1 MLSDVIEHLESMAG
15 DRVEGFLLFGNVFLL
30 NHCLMINI

>member
-15 DRVEGFLLFGNVFLL
+15 DRVEGSLLFGKVFLAQSL
-30 NHCLMINI
+30 FDD